1 MPNLNVLLRNSLHGS
16 FFIPTFVPLSPNGH
30 EKVHLP
36 ALCGLGAAVRGIGS
50 RTGHYGTGQHPAAPR
65 RKCYR
70 DAIRWCTGSDDGTK
84 RTDGIAGSSDSRI
97 FSRVGANRPSRVLPT
112 HGGGKPGRGAL
123 AVLNHN
129 SCHFIKYACLFLHR
143 GLAWA
148 APEGGSPRYYFVIA
162 LRRFLC

>member
-1 MPNLNVLLRNSLHGS
+1 MKKFIFRLFAVLVLLCGALAPGQGIMAQDNIQRHQGGKATVTRFDGAQGAMMEQNER
-16 FFIPTFVPLSPNGH
+16 TASP
-30 EKVHLP
+30 V
-36 ALCGLGAAVRGIGS
+36 VR
-50 RTGHYGTGQHPAAPR
+50 TAE
-65 RKCYR
+65 
-70 DAIRWCTGSDDGTK
+70 
-84 RTDGIAGSSDSRI
+84 SSH
-97 FSRVGANRPSRVLPT
+97 RVGANRPSRLLPT

-123 AVLNHN
+123 AVLNRN